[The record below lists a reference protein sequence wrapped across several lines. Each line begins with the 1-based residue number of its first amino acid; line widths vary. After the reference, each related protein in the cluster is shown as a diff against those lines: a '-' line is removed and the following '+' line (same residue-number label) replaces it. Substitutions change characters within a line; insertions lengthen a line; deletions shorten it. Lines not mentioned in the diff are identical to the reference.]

1 MKNFIKKMGADLRV
15 RLQSNYPFLL
25 LLYRIICQPLKKS
38 IDFFLLIEQLR
49 FLLNQFFEIDVVKNN
64 L

>member
-1 MKNFIKKMGADLRV
+1 M

-38 IDFFLLIEQLR
+38 IGFLLLIEQLR
-49 FLLNQFFEIDVVKNN
+49 FLINQFFEIDVVKNN
-64 L
+64 FSTEERSYYGTGH

>member
-1 MKNFIKKMGADLRV
+1 M

>member
-1 MKNFIKKMGADLRV
+1 MKIFIKKMGADLWV

-25 LLYRIICQPLKKS
+25 LLYRIICQPLKKPVG
-38 IDFFLLIEQLR
+38 FFLLIEQLH

>member
-1 MKNFIKKMGADLRV
+1 M

-25 LLYRIICQPLKKS
+25 LLYRIICQPLKKPVG
-38 IDFFLLIEQLR
+38 FFLLIEQLH

>member
-1 MKNFIKKMGADLRV
+1 MGADLRV

-38 IDFFLLIEQLR
+38 IGFFLLIEQLR

>member
-1 MKNFIKKMGADLRV
+1 M

-38 IDFFLLIEQLR
+38 IGFFLLIEQLR
-49 FLLNQFFEIDVVKNN
+49 FLINQFFEIDVVKNN
-64 L
+64 FSTEERSYYGTGH